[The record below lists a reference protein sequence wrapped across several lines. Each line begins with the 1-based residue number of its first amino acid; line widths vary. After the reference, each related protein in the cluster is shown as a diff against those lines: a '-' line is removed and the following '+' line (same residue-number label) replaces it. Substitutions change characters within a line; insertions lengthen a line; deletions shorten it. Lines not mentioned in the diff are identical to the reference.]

1 MTLYVLLGIAAI
13 GLQAIWIAVLRLGDL
28 KAHVVE
34 FIAAALGAGLLYLV
48 STWVVLR
55 LPASKKL
62 AGFIVGMG
70 LLFRL
75 TLFPLY
81 PSLSDDLLRYRWEG
95 KAQVAGVNPYT
106 TKPNAPEMRGL
117 RDETWPAVNGKE
129 FTTMYP
135 PLTEL
140 MFRATYRISDS
151 VIAMKLPALLFD
163 TVSAATLM
171 LLLARLGLPSTRLLI
186 YYWCP
191 VTVVEFAASGH
202 NDSIA
207 VFFLLVTLL
216 AYENDHPPLALASL
230 TASAMAK
237 LFGAFLAP
245 VLIVREWRCLTSRG
259 GRPLL
264 WPLLV
269 VIAICWPFRSG
280 LPDLVPAIAIAS
292 GHWRNNDSLFGI
304 VEWATGS
311 ISAASWIDIAVVVGT
326 SFCLALKRVELPRA
340 AYLLIGTVL
349 LCAANCFPWY
359 LTWILP
365 LQAIFVNPAWLLLTV
380 TSSLAYQVLIGYQAT
395 GVWRDSNFFRAL
407 EYVPVYALLLYLWL
421 GPRRRAA

>member
-1 MTLYVLLGIAAI
+1 VTLYVLLGIAAV

-28 KAHVVE
+28 KAHAVE
-34 FIAAALGAGLLYLV
+34 YIAAALGAGILYLV

-55 LPASKKL
+55 LPSSRKL
-62 AGFIVGMG
+62 AGFIFGMG

-75 TLFPLY
+75 TLLPLY

-140 MFRATYRISDS
+140 MFRAAYRIGSS
-151 VIAMKLPALLFD
+151 VIAMKAPALLFD
-163 TVSAATLM
+163 TAAAVLLM
-171 LLLARLGLPSTRLLI
+171 LLLGRLGLPASRVLI

-191 VTVVEFAASGH
+191 LAVVEFAASGH

-207 VFFLLVTLL
+207 VFFLLATLL
-216 AYENDHPPLALASL
+216 LYENHRPPLTLAAL
-230 TASAMAK
+230 TASALAK

-245 VLIVREWRCLTSRG
+245 VLIVREWRCLTSRA

-264 WPLLV
+264 WPLLI
-269 VIAICWPFRSG
+269 IAAVCWPFRSG

-304 VEWATGS
+304 AEWATGS
-311 ISAASWIDIAVVVGT
+311 IATASWIYIAVVAGM
-326 SFCLALKRVELPRA
+326 SLYLAVKRVELPRA
-340 AYLLIGTVL
+340 AYLLIGTIL

-380 TSSLAYQVLIGYQAT
+380 TSSLAYQVLIGYQTT
-395 GVWRDSNFFRAL
+395 GLWHDSNFFRAL
-407 EYVPVYALLLYLWL
+407 EYVPVYALLIYGL
-421 GPRRRAA
+421 RRRRLA